1 MRRIL
6 NDNDSHYYL
15 RGGGS
20 LDAYLFPSYIANRLP
35 INIDL
40 ARIERSL

>member
-1 MRRIL
+1 MRQIL

-15 RGGGS
+15 KGGS